1 MVGKIHS
8 PIRNMTLLLT
18 DNFKQEKQIVDVKY
32 VLYVFYKAGPVVR
45 EIKIVSFVDFLQV
58 MLLIMPTPERET
70 RSIN

>member
-18 DNFKQEKQIVDVKY
+18 DKQIVDVKY
-32 VLYVFYKAGPVVR
+32 FLYVFYKAGPVVR

-70 RSIN
+70 KSIN

>member
-8 PIRNMTLLLT
+8 PVRNMTLLLT
-18 DNFKQEKQIVDVKY
+18 DKQIVDVKY
-32 VLYVFYKAGPVVR
+32 FLYVFYKAGPVVR

-70 RSIN
+70 KSIN